1 MGHDTIVFLA
11 STLVIIGLVGAYIF
25 FKADVERLRCANCGK
40 PLKANGHAIFDFD
53 RCNIICQD
61 CWEMEP

>member
-1 MGHDTIVFLA
+1 MILGTTFLLA
-11 STLVIIGLVGAYIF
+11 SLVVLICLVGVYIF

-61 CWEMEP
+61 CWEIEP